1 MNNQPP
7 KVNPRFPLLRMLI
20 ATMEKVVE
28 AELPLNMIFYFDSE
42 IVANEAKDIHT
53 CGTPACVAG
62 YGAVTPEIQKFIG
75 IDTKEFCS
83 GQAAEQVYWALG
95 HEIGKVADAIVAGSL
110 YLRRSAAETYLPP
123 ESQRFAHLLTEEPTA
138 ADALAFMK
146 HMLDLLLNGRVGVK
160 ERRQPHPHRYTSEEI
175 LADKD
180 IAFYNIPERVSSGMP
195 IHYILADEEWGWME
209 FVKGKYAIQDYI
221 MKNLEWVDP
230 DDPEAEFQVAVL
242 TISCAD
248 ELSRVLDADCCGAG
262 KAVSLADDT
271 ALQAIFFSLYQE
283 DWNERL
289 EDFDDA
295 KEEE

>member
-7 KVNPRFPLLRMLI
+7 KVNPSFPLLRMLI
-20 ATMEKVVE
+20 ATMEEVVK
-28 AELPLNMIFYFDSE
+28 AELPLKMIFYFEKPE
-42 IVANEAKDIHT
+42 ISDEATNIHN
-53 CGTPACVAG
+53 CGTPACVVG
-62 YGAVTPEIQKFIG
+62 YGAVTPEIQKFVG
-75 IDTKEFCS
+75 IDTEDFCS
-83 GQAAEQVYWALG
+83 RTAAEQVYWGLH
-95 HEIGKVADAIVAGSL
+95 HEMGKVADAIVAGSL
-110 YLRRSAAETYLPP
+110 YLRRCVAETDLPQ
-123 ESQRFAHLLTEEPTA
+123 ESQRFGHLITEEPTA
-138 ADALAFMK
+138 SEALEFMK
-146 HMLDLLLNGRVGVK
+146 HVLALLLEGRVGVE
-160 ERRQPHPHRYTSEEI
+160 ERKQPHPHRYTSEEI

-209 FVKGKYAIQDYI
+209 FVKDKYTIHDYI
-221 MKNLEWVDP
+221 MENLTWVDP

-242 TISCAD
+242 TITCAD
-248 ELSRVLDADCCGAG
+248 ELSRALDADCGGAG
-262 KAVSLADDT
+262 KAACLSDDT

>member
-7 KVNPRFPLLRMLI
+7 KVNPRFPVLRMLI
-20 ATMEKVVE
+20 ATMEEVVK
-28 AELPLNMIFYFDSE
+28 AELPLNMISYFDSE
-42 IVANEAKDIHT
+42 IVANDAKDIHT
-53 CGTPACVAG
+53 CGTAACVAG

-75 IDTKEFCS
+75 IDTEEFCS
-83 GQAAEQVYWALG
+83 LMAAEQVYWALQK
-95 HEIGKVADAIVAGSL
+95 ELGKAALSIVAGSL

-123 ESQRFAHLLTEEPTA
+123 ESQRFNHLLAEEPTA
-138 ADALAFMK
+138 TEALEFMK
-146 HMLDLLLNGRVGVK
+146 HILDLLLNGRVGVK
-160 ERRQPHPHRYTSEEI
+160 ERKQPHPHRYTSEEI

-195 IHYILADEEWGWME
+195 IHYIIADEEWGWME
-209 FVKGKYAIQDYI
+209 FVEGKYTIHDYI
-221 MKNLEWVDP
+221 MENLTWVDP
-230 DDPEAEFQVAVL
+230 EDPEAEFQVAVL
-242 TISCAD
+242 TITCAD
-248 ELSRVLDADCCGAG
+248 ELSRALDADCGGAG
-262 KAVSLADDT
+262 KAACLADDT